1 LLTRVGEWAPGREV
15 GVGQRHAARRVG
27 MAAKKKG
34 TKKKGGRKK
43 GGKKKK

>member
-1 LLTRVGEWAPGREV
+1 VTALHGAET
-15 GVGQRHAARRVG
+15 GVRQN

-34 TKKKGGRKK
+34 KKK